1 MPKFIEEDEPILQ
14 VKAIK
19 EFTDREEPRKVFWDK
34 YNKIANEMNVAN
46 PIQVISY
53 YGFGGIGKSSLLHKL
68 NDELEEKA
76 PNSKIE
82 FLDFERLTELNN
94 NVLDILKVIRQDLKE
109 R

>member
-1 MPKFIEEDEPILQ
+1 MPKFIEEDEPIIQ

-53 YGFGGIGKSSLLHKL
+53 YGVGGIGKSSLLHKL

-94 NVLDILKVIRQDLKE
+94 NLLDIL
-109 R
+109 